1 MTIKRIK
8 RNHTVTRVKRRLRP
22 AAPKVAR
29 VRASDAGDVTS
40 KPMLIGYARVSTVD
54 QNLALQRDALT
65 EAGCAKIFT
74 EQMSGAV
81 TDRPVL
87 HDALEFARSGDTLIV
102 WKLDRLARSMK
113 QLIETV
119 ENLRVR
125 GIGFRSLT
133 EALDTTTAQGRLVFH
148 MFGALA
154 EFERSLIRERT
165 QAGLAAARRLGRRGG
180 RPPKLTEDDLEAA
193 RALLANPD
201 IGVTQIAHRLGVSPA
216 TLYRHIPAARTA
228 NLPDG

>member
-1 MTIKRIK
+1 M
-8 RNHTVTRVKRRLRP
+8 
-22 AAPKVAR
+22 A
-29 VRASDAGDVTS
+29 

-65 EAGCAKIFT
+65 EAGCQRIFT
-74 EQMSGAV
+74 EQISGAV
-81 TDRPVL
+81 ADRPVL

-113 QLIETV
+113 QSIETI
-119 ENLRVR
+119 EDLRVR

-148 MFGALA
+148 MFGARA

-165 QAGLAAARRLGRRGG
+165 QAGLAAARRGPYRRTSA
-180 RPPKLTEDDLEAA
+180 KT
-193 RALLANPD
+193 
-201 IGVTQIAHRLGVSPA
+201 HR
-216 TLYRHIPAARTA
+216 R
-228 NLPDG
+228 